1 MSMKTREGVPAVS
14 TVGESKE
21 VITRPVNPAAPV
33 SRDPNAP
40 EITHPET
47 DTERRARLKALVK
60 QAPQNPGVYLM
71 RDEAGDIIYVGKA
84 KNLRNR
90 LSSYFSGKKD
100 IKTRHL
106 VSRIHQ
112 IEWVLA
118 AHEYEALLIENNFI
132 KEHSPRYNINLKD
145 GKTYPSIRITNE
157 EFPRV
162 FRTRRIIN
170 DGSEY
175 FGPFPSAETIDTYL
189 DLIKRMFPLR
199 RCVKMKKRATPCMY
213 YHIGRC
219 PGPCAGKISREDYL
233 ERVDE
238 VRKLLSGDTESL
250 VKDLEREMRRAA
262 GELRFEE
269 AARLREAIKAIQSF
283 IGHSNAVDFNNLD
296 ARDYVAWEAE
306 GEQVSYVVFQMR
318 EGKLRNRDSFIE
330 HLVSDELETLDAFLA
345 RYYEEGRTPPATIF
359 VRRAD
364 STDAIARYLS
374 ERFDSRID
382 VRVPDSERHWAVMN
396 LAVQNAKE
404 ELAKRRRM
412 HGDFAALVELKE
424 ALGLGSMP
432 LRIEGFDIAQLG
444 GKHTVASL
452 VSFRNGIPD
461 KKNYRYFKIRSVEG
475 QIDDFAAMREAVA
488 RRYTRL
494 INEEAELPD
503 LVLVDGGTGQVSA
516 AKEILDDLGLD
527 IDLAGLAKRNE
538 EVWLPG
544 RSKPVVLA
552 KDSPALRVLVA
563 VRDETHRFATGL
575 SRKLRISD
583 ATFRVLQE
591 VPGIGDVRAKSIL
604 REVGSLEAVA
614 QAEPGYITSIAH
626 VNEETARKVI
636 DAARKTVD
644 VARRAVDTEEEP
656 ETED

>member
-1 MSMKTREGVPAVS
+1 MSTMKREGA
-14 TVGESKE
+14 
-21 VITRPVNPAAPV
+21 
-33 SRDPNAP
+33 
-40 EITHPET
+40 ET
-47 DTERRARLKALVK
+47 DAERRARLKALIK
-60 QAPQNPGVYLM
+60 ESPQSAGVYLM
-71 RDEAGDIIYVGKA
+71 RDETGEIIYVGKA
-84 KNLRNR
+84 KSLRNR

-106 VSRIHQ
+106 VSRIHN

-118 AHEYEALLIENNFI
+118 AHEYEALLLENNFI
-132 KEHSPRYNINLKD
+132 KEHTPRYNINLKD

-175 FGPFPSAETIDTYL
+175 FGPFPSAEIIDTYL

-199 RCVKMKKRATPCMY
+199 RCVKMKKRASPCMY

-219 PGPCAGKISREDYL
+219 PGPCAGKISHEDYMK
-233 ERVDE
+233 RVDE
-238 VRKLLSGDTESL
+238 VRKLLSGDTETL
-250 VKDLEREMRRAA
+250 LKDLEREMKHAA
-262 GELRFEE
+262 AELRFEE
-269 AARLREAIKAIQSF
+269 AAHLREAIKSVQAF
-283 IGHSNAVDFNNLD
+283 MGHSNVVDFNSLN
-296 ARDYVAWEAE
+296 ARDYIAWEAD
-306 GEQVSYVVFQMR
+306 GDQVSYVVFQMR
-318 EGKLRNRDSFIE
+318 DGKLRNRDSFME
-330 HLVSDELETLDAFLA
+330 NPVDDLEALDSFLA
-345 RYYEEGRTPPATIF
+345 HYYEGGRVPPPSIF
-359 VRRAD
+359 VRRAENTA
-364 STDAIARYLS
+364 SIARYLS
-374 ERFDSRID
+374 DRAGAPVEVKI
-382 VRVPDSERHWAVMN
+382 PDSERHWAVMN

-412 HGDFAALVELKE
+412 HGDIAALVELKE
-424 ALGLGSMP
+424 KLQLGTVPM
-432 LRIEGFDIAQLG
+432 RIEGFDIAQLG

-452 VSFRNGIPD
+452 VSFKNGVAD

-503 LVLVDGGTGQVSA
+503 LVLVDGGAGQVSA

-527 IDLAGLAKRNE
+527 VDLAGLAKRNE

-544 RSKPVVLA
+544 KSEPVVLA

-575 SRKLRISD
+575 SRKLRMTD

-591 VPGIGDVRAKSIL
+591 VPGIGDARAKSIL
-604 REVGSLEAVA
+604 RELGSLDAVA
-614 QAEPGYITSIAH
+614 QAEPGYIGSIAR
-626 VNEETARKVI
+626 VNEDTARKVI
-636 DAARKTVD
+636 GAAR
-644 VARRAVDTEEEP
+644 RRIDIDEGL
-656 ETED
+656 EDED

>member
-1 MSMKTREGVPAVS
+1 MSTMKREGA
-14 TVGESKE
+14 
-21 VITRPVNPAAPV
+21 
-33 SRDPNAP
+33 
-40 EITHPET
+40 ET
-47 DTERRARLKALVK
+47 DAERRARLKALIK
-60 QAPQNPGVYLM
+60 ESPQSPGVYLM
-71 RDEAGDIIYVGKA
+71 RDEKGEIIYVGKA
-84 KNLRNR
+84 KSLRNR

-106 VSRIHQ
+106 VSRIHN

-118 AHEYEALLIENNFI
+118 AHEYEALLLENNFI
-132 KEHSPRYNINLKD
+132 KEHTPRYNINLKD

-175 FGPFPSAETIDTYL
+175 FGPFPSAEIIDTYL
-189 DLIKRMFPLR
+189 DLVKRMFPLR
-199 RCVKMKKRATPCMY
+199 RCVKMKKRASPCMY

-219 PGPCAGKISREDYL
+219 PGPCAGKISHEDYMK
-233 ERVDE
+233 RVDE
-238 VRKLLSGDTESL
+238 VRKLLSGDTETL
-250 VKDLEREMRRAA
+250 LKDLEREMKHAA
-262 GELRFEE
+262 AELRFEE
-269 AARLREAIKAIQSF
+269 AAHLREAIKSVQAF
-283 IGHSNAVDFNNLD
+283 MGHSNVVDFNSLN
-296 ARDYVAWEAE
+296 ARDYIAWEAD
-306 GEQVSYVVFQMR
+306 GDQVSYVVFQMR
-318 EGKLRNRDSFIE
+318 DGKLRNRDSFME
-330 HLVSDELETLDAFLA
+330 NPVDDLEALDSFLA
-345 RYYEEGRTPPATIF
+345 HYYEGGRVPPPSIF
-359 VRRAD
+359 VRRAENTA
-364 STDAIARYLS
+364 SIARYLS
-374 ERFDSRID
+374 DRAGAPVE
-382 VRVPDSERHWAVMN
+382 VKVPDSERHWAVMN

-412 HGDFAALVELKE
+412 HGDIAALVELKE
-424 ALGLGSMP
+424 KLHLGTVPM
-432 LRIEGFDIAQLG
+432 RIEGFDIAQLG

-452 VSFRNGIPD
+452 VSFKNGVAD

-503 LVLVDGGTGQVSA
+503 LVLVDGGAGQVSA

-527 IDLAGLAKRNE
+527 VDLAGLAKRNE

-544 RSKPVVLA
+544 KSEPVVLT

-575 SRKLRISD
+575 SRKLRMTD

-591 VPGIGDVRAKSIL
+591 VPGIGDARAKSIL
-604 REVGSLEAVA
+604 RELGSLDAVA
-614 QAEPGYITSIAH
+614 QAEPGYIGSIAR
-626 VNEETARKVI
+626 VNEDTARKVI
-636 DAARKTVD
+636 GAAR
-644 VARRAVDTEEEP
+644 RRIDIDEGL
-656 ETED
+656 EDED

>member
-1 MSMKTREGVPAVS
+1 MSTMKREGA
-14 TVGESKE
+14 
-21 VITRPVNPAAPV
+21 
-33 SRDPNAP
+33 
-40 EITHPET
+40 ET
-47 DTERRARLKALVK
+47 DAERRARLKALIK
-60 QAPQNPGVYLM
+60 ESPQSPGVYLM
-71 RDEAGDIIYVGKA
+71 RDEKGEIIYVGKA
-84 KNLRNR
+84 KSLRNR

-106 VSRIHQ
+106 VSRIHN

-118 AHEYEALLIENNFI
+118 AHEYEALLLENNFI
-132 KEHSPRYNINLKD
+132 KEHTPRYNINLKD

-175 FGPFPSAETIDTYL
+175 FGPFPSAEIIDTYL
-189 DLIKRMFPLR
+189 DLVKRMFPLR
-199 RCVKMKKRATPCMY
+199 RCVKMKKRASPCMY

-219 PGPCAGKISREDYL
+219 PGPCAGKISHEDYMK
-233 ERVDE
+233 RVDE
-238 VRKLLSGDTESL
+238 VRKLLSGDTETL
-250 VKDLEREMRRAA
+250 LKDLEREMKHAA
-262 GELRFEE
+262 AELRFEE
-269 AARLREAIKAIQSF
+269 AAHLREAIKSVQAF
-283 IGHSNAVDFNNLD
+283 MGHSNVVDFNSLN
-296 ARDYVAWEAE
+296 ARDYIAWEAD
-306 GEQVSYVVFQMR
+306 GDQVSYVVFQMR
-318 EGKLRNRDSFIE
+318 DGKLKNRDSFME
-330 HLVSDELETLDAFLA
+330 NPVDDLEALDSFLA
-345 RYYEEGRTPPATIF
+345 HYYEGGRVPPPSIF
-359 VRRAD
+359 VRRAENTA
-364 STDAIARYLS
+364 SIARYLS
-374 ERFDSRID
+374 DRAGAPVE
-382 VRVPDSERHWAVMN
+382 VKVPDSERHWAVMN

-412 HGDFAALVELKE
+412 HGDIAALVELKE
-424 ALGLGSMP
+424 KLHLGTVPM
-432 LRIEGFDIAQLG
+432 RIEGFDIAQLG

-452 VSFRNGIPD
+452 VSFKNGVAD

-503 LVLVDGGTGQVSA
+503 LVLVDGGAGQVSA

-527 IDLAGLAKRNE
+527 VDLAGLAKRNE

-544 RSKPVVLA
+544 KSEPVVLT

-575 SRKLRISD
+575 SRKLRMTD

-591 VPGIGDVRAKSIL
+591 VPGIGDARAKSIL
-604 REVGSLEAVA
+604 RELGSLDAVA
-614 QAEPGYITSIAH
+614 QAEPGYIGSIAR
-626 VNEETARKVI
+626 VNEDTARKVI
-636 DAARKTVD
+636 GAAR
-644 VARRAVDTEEEP
+644 RRIDIDEGL
-656 ETED
+656 EDED

>member
-1 MSMKTREGVPAVS
+1 MSTMKREGA
-14 TVGESKE
+14 
-21 VITRPVNPAAPV
+21 
-33 SRDPNAP
+33 
-40 EITHPET
+40 ET
-47 DTERRARLKALVK
+47 DAERRARLKALIK
-60 QAPQNPGVYLM
+60 ESPQSPGVYLM
-71 RDEAGDIIYVGKA
+71 RDEKGEIIYVGKA
-84 KNLRNR
+84 KSLRNR

-106 VSRIHQ
+106 VSRIHN

-118 AHEYEALLIENNFI
+118 AHEYEALLLENNFI
-132 KEHSPRYNINLKD
+132 KEHTPRYNINLKD

-175 FGPFPSAETIDTYL
+175 FGPFPSAEIIDTYL

-199 RCVKMKKRATPCMY
+199 RCVKMKKRASPCMY

-219 PGPCAGKISREDYL
+219 PGPCAGKISHEDYMK
-233 ERVDE
+233 RVDE
-238 VRKLLSGDTESL
+238 VRKLLSGDTETL
-250 VKDLEREMRRAA
+250 LKDLEREMKHAA
-262 GELRFEE
+262 AELRFEE
-269 AARLREAIKAIQSF
+269 AAHLREAIKSVQAF
-283 IGHSNAVDFNNLD
+283 MGHSNVVDFNSLN
-296 ARDYVAWEAE
+296 ARDYIAWEAD
-306 GEQVSYVVFQMR
+306 GDQVSYVVFQMR
-318 EGKLRNRDSFIE
+318 DGKLRNRDSFME
-330 HLVSDELETLDAFLA
+330 NPVDDLEALDSFLA
-345 RYYEEGRTPPATIF
+345 HYYEGGRVPPPSIF
-359 VRRAD
+359 VRRAENTA
-364 STDAIARYLS
+364 SIARYLS
-374 ERFDSRID
+374 DRAGAPVEVKI
-382 VRVPDSERHWAVMN
+382 PDSERHWAVMN

-412 HGDFAALVELKE
+412 HGDIAALLELKE
-424 ALGLGSMP
+424 KLLLGTVPM
-432 LRIEGFDIAQLG
+432 RIEGFDIAQLG

-452 VSFRNGIPD
+452 VSFKNGVAD

-503 LVLVDGGTGQVSA
+503 LVLVDGGAGQVSA

-527 IDLAGLAKRNE
+527 VDLAGLAKRNE

-544 RSKPVVLA
+544 KSEPVVLT

-575 SRKLRISD
+575 SRKLRMTD

-591 VPGIGDVRAKSIL
+591 VPGIGDARAKSIL
-604 REVGSLEAVA
+604 RELGSLDAVA
-614 QAEPGYITSIAH
+614 QAEPGYIGSIAR
-626 VNEETARKVI
+626 VNEDTARKVI
-636 DAARKTVD
+636 GAAR
-644 VARRAVDTEEEP
+644 RRIDIDEGL
-656 ETED
+656 EDED

>member
-1 MSMKTREGVPAVS
+1 MSTMKREGA
-14 TVGESKE
+14 
-21 VITRPVNPAAPV
+21 
-33 SRDPNAP
+33 
-40 EITHPET
+40 ET
-47 DTERRARLKALVK
+47 DAERRARLKALIK
-60 QAPQNPGVYLM
+60 ESPQSPGVYLM
-71 RDEAGDIIYVGKA
+71 RDEKGEIIYVGKA
-84 KNLRNR
+84 KSLRNR

-106 VSRIHQ
+106 VSRIHN

-118 AHEYEALLIENNFI
+118 AHEYEALLLENNFI
-132 KEHSPRYNINLKD
+132 KEHTPRYNINLKD

-175 FGPFPSAETIDTYL
+175 FGPFPSAEIIDTYL
-189 DLIKRMFPLR
+189 DLVKRMFPLR
-199 RCVKMKKRATPCMY
+199 RCVKMKKRASPCMY

-219 PGPCAGKISREDYL
+219 PGPCAGKISHEDYMK
-233 ERVDE
+233 RVDE
-238 VRKLLSGDTESL
+238 VRKLLSGDTETL
-250 VKDLEREMRRAA
+250 LKDLEREMKHAA
-262 GELRFEE
+262 AELRFEE
-269 AARLREAIKAIQSF
+269 AAHLREAIKSVQAF
-283 IGHSNAVDFNNLD
+283 MGHSNVVDFNSLN
-296 ARDYVAWEAE
+296 ARDYIAWEAD
-306 GEQVSYVVFQMR
+306 GDQVSYVVFQMR
-318 EGKLRNRDSFIE
+318 DGKLKNRDSFME
-330 HLVSDELETLDAFLA
+330 NPVDDLEALDSFLA
-345 RYYEEGRTPPATIF
+345 HYYEGGRVPPPSIF
-359 VRRAD
+359 VRRAENTA
-364 STDAIARYLS
+364 SIARYLS
-374 ERFDSRID
+374 DRAGAPVEVKI
-382 VRVPDSERHWAVMN
+382 PDSERHWAVMN

-412 HGDFAALVELKE
+412 HGDIAALVELKE
-424 ALGLGSMP
+424 KLHLGTVPM
-432 LRIEGFDIAQLG
+432 RIEGFDIAQLG

-452 VSFRNGIPD
+452 VSFKNGVAD

-503 LVLVDGGTGQVSA
+503 LVLVDGGAGQVSA

-527 IDLAGLAKRNE
+527 VDLAGLAKRNE

-544 RSKPVVLA
+544 KSEPVVLT

-575 SRKLRISD
+575 SRKLRMTD

-591 VPGIGDVRAKSIL
+591 VPGIGDARAKSIL
-604 REVGSLEAVA
+604 RELGSLDAVA
-614 QAEPGYITSIAH
+614 QAEPGYIGSIAR
-626 VNEETARKVI
+626 VNEDTARKVI
-636 DAARKTVD
+636 GAAR
-644 VARRAVDTEEEP
+644 RRIDIDEGL
-656 ETED
+656 EDED

>member
-1 MSMKTREGVPAVS
+1 MSTMKREGA
-14 TVGESKE
+14 
-21 VITRPVNPAAPV
+21 
-33 SRDPNAP
+33 
-40 EITHPET
+40 ET
-47 DTERRARLKALVK
+47 DAERRARLKALIK
-60 QAPQNPGVYLM
+60 ESPQSPGVYLM
-71 RDEAGDIIYVGKA
+71 RDEKGEIIYVGKA
-84 KNLRNR
+84 KSLRNR

-106 VSRIHQ
+106 VSRIHN

-118 AHEYEALLIENNFI
+118 AHEYEALLLENNFI
-132 KEHSPRYNINLKD
+132 KEHTPRYNINLKD

-175 FGPFPSAETIDTYL
+175 FGPFPSAEIIDTYL
-189 DLIKRMFPLR
+189 DLVKRMFPLR
-199 RCVKMKKRATPCMY
+199 RCVKMKKRASPCMY

-219 PGPCAGKISREDYL
+219 PGPCAGKISHEDYMK
-233 ERVDE
+233 RVDE
-238 VRKLLSGDTESL
+238 VRKLLSGDTETL
-250 VKDLEREMRRAA
+250 LKDLEREMKHAA
-262 GELRFEE
+262 AELRFEE
-269 AARLREAIKAIQSF
+269 AAHLREAIKSVQAF
-283 IGHSNAVDFNNLD
+283 MGHSNVVDFNSLN
-296 ARDYVAWEAE
+296 ARDYIAWEAD
-306 GEQVSYVVFQMR
+306 GDQVSYVVFQMR
-318 EGKLRNRDSFIE
+318 DGKLRNRDSFME
-330 HLVSDELETLDAFLA
+330 NPVDDLEALDSFLA
-345 RYYEEGRTPPATIF
+345 HYYEGGRVPPPSIF
-359 VRRAD
+359 VRRAENTA
-364 STDAIARYLS
+364 SIARYLS
-374 ERFDSRID
+374 DRAGAPVE
-382 VRVPDSERHWAVMN
+382 VKVPDSERHWAVMN

-412 HGDFAALVELKE
+412 HGDIAALVELKE
-424 ALGLGSMP
+424 KLHLGTVPM
-432 LRIEGFDIAQLG
+432 RIEGFDIAQLG

-452 VSFRNGIPD
+452 VSFKNGVAD

-503 LVLVDGGTGQVSA
+503 LVLVDGGAGQVSA

-527 IDLAGLAKRNE
+527 VDLAGLAKRNE

-544 RSKPVVLA
+544 KSEPVVLA

-575 SRKLRISD
+575 SRKLRMTD

-591 VPGIGDVRAKSIL
+591 VPGIGDARAKSIL
-604 REVGSLEAVA
+604 RELGSLDAVA
-614 QAEPGYITSIAH
+614 QAEPGYIGSIAR
-626 VNEETARKVI
+626 VNEDTARKVI
-636 DAARKTVD
+636 GAAR
-644 VARRAVDTEEEP
+644 RRIDIDEGL
-656 ETED
+656 EDED

>member
-1 MSMKTREGVPAVS
+1 MDIMKRES
-14 TVGESKE
+14 TEAE
-21 VITRPVNPAAPV
+21 A
-33 SRDPNAP
+33 
-40 EITHPET
+40 
-47 DTERRARLKALVK
+47 ERRSRLKTLIK
-60 QAPQNPGVYLM
+60 EAPQSPGVYLM
-71 RDEAGDIIYVGKA
+71 RDETGEIIYVGKA
-84 KNLRNR
+84 KSLKNR

-106 VSRIHQ
+106 VSRIHN

-118 AHEYEALLIENNFI
+118 AHEYEALLLENNFI
-132 KEHSPRYNINLKD
+132 KEHTPRYNINLKD

-175 FGPFPSAETIDTYL
+175 FGPFPSAEIIDTYL

-199 RCVKMKKRATPCMY
+199 RCVKMKKRASPCMY

-219 PGPCAGKISREDYL
+219 PGACAGKISHEDYMK
-233 ERVDE
+233 RVGE

-250 VKDLEREMRRAA
+250 VVDLEREMKRAA
-262 GELRFEE
+262 AELRFEE
-269 AARLREAIKAIQSF
+269 AAHLREAIKAVQSF
-283 IGHSNAVDFNNLD
+283 MGHSNVVDFNSLD
-296 ARDYVAWEAE
+296 ARDYIAWEAD
-306 GEQVSYVVFQMR
+306 GDQTSYVVFQMR
-318 EGKLRNRDSFIE
+318 DGRLKNRDSFME
-330 HLVSDELETLDAFLA
+330 NLVDELEALDSFLA
-345 RYYEEGRTPPATIF
+345 RYYDGGRVPPPSIF
-359 VRRAD
+359 VRKAENTA
-364 STDAIARYLS
+364 SIAHYLS
-374 ERFDSRID
+374 DRAGVPVE
-382 VRVPDSERHWAVMN
+382 VKVPDAERHWAVMN
-396 LAVQNAKE
+396 LAVQNARE

-412 HGDFAALVELKE
+412 HGDIAALVELKE
-424 ALGLGSMP
+424 KLGLGAVP
-432 LRIEGFDIAQLG
+432 TRIEGFDIAQLG

-452 VSFRNGIPD
+452 VSFKNGVAD

-503 LVLVDGGTGQVSA
+503 LVLVDGGVGQVSA

-527 IDLAGLAKRNE
+527 VDLAGLAKRNE

-544 RSKPVVLA
+544 KSSPVVLP

-575 SRKLRISD
+575 SRKLRMTD

-604 REVGSLEAVA
+604 REMGSLDAVA
-614 QAEPGYITSIAH
+614 QAEPGYISSIAH

-636 DAARKTVD
+636 S
-644 VARRAVDTEEEP
+644 VARRTVDIDTVDIDEGL
-656 ETED
+656 EDAD

>member
-1 MSMKTREGVPAVS
+1 MSTMKREGA
-14 TVGESKE
+14 
-21 VITRPVNPAAPV
+21 
-33 SRDPNAP
+33 
-40 EITHPET
+40 ET
-47 DTERRARLKALVK
+47 DAERRARLKALIK
-60 QAPQNPGVYLM
+60 ESPQSPGVYLM
-71 RDEAGDIIYVGKA
+71 RDEKGEIIYVGKA
-84 KNLRNR
+84 KSLRNR

-106 VSRIHQ
+106 VSRIHN

-118 AHEYEALLIENNFI
+118 AHEYEALLLENNFI
-132 KEHSPRYNINLKD
+132 KEHTPRYNINLKD

-175 FGPFPSAETIDTYL
+175 FGPFPSAEIIDTYL

-199 RCVKMKKRATPCMY
+199 RCVKMKKRASPCMY

-219 PGPCAGKISREDYL
+219 PGPCAGKISHEDYMK
-233 ERVDE
+233 RVDE
-238 VRKLLSGDTESL
+238 VRKLLSGDTETL
-250 VKDLEREMRRAA
+250 LKDLEREMKHAA
-262 GELRFEE
+262 AELRFEE
-269 AARLREAIKAIQSF
+269 AAHLREAIKSVQAF
-283 IGHSNAVDFNNLD
+283 MGHSNVVDFNSLN
-296 ARDYVAWEAE
+296 ARDYIAWEAD
-306 GEQVSYVVFQMR
+306 GDQVSYVVFQMR
-318 EGKLRNRDSFIE
+318 DGKLRNRDSFME
-330 HLVSDELETLDAFLA
+330 NPVDDLEALDSFLA
-345 RYYEEGRTPPATIF
+345 HYYEGGRVPPPSIF
-359 VRRAD
+359 VRRAENTA
-364 STDAIARYLS
+364 SIARYLS
-374 ERFDSRID
+374 DRAGAPVEVKI
-382 VRVPDSERHWAVMN
+382 PDSERHWAVMN

-412 HGDFAALVELKE
+412 HGDIAALVELKE
-424 ALGLGSMP
+424 KLQLGTVPM
-432 LRIEGFDIAQLG
+432 RIEGFDIAQLG

-452 VSFRNGIPD
+452 VSFKNGVAD

-503 LVLVDGGTGQVSA
+503 LVLVDGGAGQVSA

-527 IDLAGLAKRNE
+527 VDLAGLAKRNE

-544 RSKPVVLA
+544 KSEPVVLA

-575 SRKLRISD
+575 SRKLRMTD

-591 VPGIGDVRAKSIL
+591 VPGIGDARAKSIL
-604 REVGSLEAVA
+604 RELGSLDAVA
-614 QAEPGYITSIAH
+614 QAEPGYIGSIAR
-626 VNEETARKVI
+626 VNEDTARKVI
-636 DAARKTVD
+636 GAAR
-644 VARRAVDTEEEP
+644 RRIDIDEGL
-656 ETED
+656 EDED